1 MSELGGGQAGGFN
14 TPYNPNLRANN
25 RAQANTAIRRQAP
38 VQEPNTQTDPQAP
51 VTEQPEITTEV
62 EQRRADTQRIQRQVH
77 NDRTAQADSFSSRED
92 AGNARADRVARHV
105 NPEGVQDQQRQHR
118 ERLARNINQASVGL
132 QKALDADKPEAAQD
146 QQLASNAAQSQQ
158 SLDPDARARKD
169 LNKKLKLIREKGNS
183 QAQNFIRFVESR
195 KGNDGLVDEETME
208 LVNGYYEN
216 VQAETSRMTPTEMI
230 DGDHARRFYA
240 DKISSDN
247 VDELEAFE
255 KGSVFALAPS
265 MDRLNYVAKMKLSS
279 SKSAVLREAPEYIR
293 TTPEKV
299 SPQQRVISL
308 GIALIGEDTKWAEG
322 SLAGV

>member
-1 MSELGGGQAGGFN
+1 
-14 TPYNPNLRANN
+14 
-25 RAQANTAIRRQAP
+25 
-38 VQEPNTQTDPQAP
+38 
-51 VTEQPEITTEV
+51 
-62 EQRRADTQRIQRQVH
+62 
-77 NDRTAQADSFSSRED
+77 
-92 AGNARADRVARHV
+92 
-105 NPEGVQDQQRQHR
+105 
-118 ERLARNINQASVGL
+118 
-132 QKALDADKPEAAQD
+132 
-146 QQLASNAAQSQQ
+146 
-158 SLDPDARARKD
+158 
-169 LNKKLKLIREKGNS
+169 
-183 QAQNFIRFVESR
+183 
-195 KGNDGLVDEETME
+195 
-208 LVNGYYEN
+208 
-216 VQAETSRMTPTEMI
+216 MI
-230 DGDHARRFYA
+230 DGYHARRFYA